1 MVYLRRGHPSCERG
15 FQRGSGRSLKRLL
28 QFVPKHAS
36 QGVGPCS
43 VERGSDGSDSAV
55 DGLVGGA
62 LESVR
67 FWEFNVLASILAD
80 LLALHA
86 TVVQHAR
93 PDDLNRVLSSRVT
106 TSHLHV
112 HLGNG
117 TAEGDV
123 SVLLVHVD
131 GIGTGQVSQHDA
143 VVTDGAGLLLEDL
156 ASGDDFTLDLA
167 DLVLA
172 LHVVPELG
180 AGEDGVALEDAH
192 AVQGRVGGLLSGQGS
207 SHNVKLSQ
215 LQQGQAEVR

>member
-1 MVYLRRGHPSCERG
+1 MRRRGVQHR
-15 FQRGSGRSLKRLL
+15 
-28 QFVPKHAS
+28 
-36 QGVGPCS
+36 S

-67 FWEFNVLASILAD
+67 FWEFNVLVVILGD
-80 LLALHA
+80 LLSLHT

-106 TSHLHV
+106 ASHLHV

-143 VVTDGAGLLLEDL
+143 VVTHGTGLLLENL
-156 ASGDDFTLDLA
+156 AGRDDFTLDLA

-192 AVQGRVGGLLSGQGS
+192 AVQGRIGGLLSGQGS

-215 LQQGQAEVR
+215 LQRGQAQVRQDD

>member
-1 MVYLRRGHPSCERG
+1 M
-15 FQRGSGRSLKRLL
+15 
-28 QFVPKHAS
+28 
-36 QGVGPCS
+36 CS
-43 VERGSDGSDSAV
+43 VESGSDGSDSAV
-55 DGLVGGA
+55 NGLVRCA

-67 FWEFNVLASILAD
+67 FWEFNVLVVILAD
-80 LLALHA
+80 LLAAHVR
-86 TVVQHAR
+86 VVQHAR
-93 PDDLNRVLSSRVT
+93 PDDLNRVLSSTVA

-131 GIGTGQVSQHDA
+131 GIGTGQVSEDNT
-143 VVTDGAGLLLEDL
+143 VVADGTGLLLVNLAGRDDL
-156 ASGDDFTLDLA
+156 TLNLA

-192 AVQGRVGGLLSGQGS
+192 AVEGRVGGLLSGQGS
-207 SHNVKLSQ
+207 SHDVELSQ
-215 LQQGQAEVR
+215 LRRQE